1 MNPLVPPMPG
11 LLTGVA
17 VTLLLGV
24 TSFVLGL
31 ALGGLVTLARLC
43 RNRPLRVAAIAYVS
57 VFRGTPPLVQLMLVY
72 FGLPQLGVRIPP
84 IPSAI
89 LTFTLYAGAYLSENL
104 RGGVLAVER
113 GQWDAAGSMGMSH
126 GLALRR
132 VVLPQALR
140 VATPA
145 IGSRFISLMK
155 DTSLASV
162 ITVVELTRVAET
174 SGSSS
179 FRYVEAF
186 TVAGAVYWLIN
197 TVLSAGQET
206 LERRLGR
213 AYA

>member
-1 MNPLVPPMPG
+1 MDLLSLPMPG
-11 LLTGVA
+11 LLSGVA

-24 TSFVLGL
+24 VSFVFGL
-31 ALGGLVTLARLC
+31 VLGGLVMLARLS
-43 RNRPLRVAAIAYVS
+43 RRRPLRVAAIVYVS

-72 FGLPQLGVRIPP
+72 FGLPRLGVRLPP
-84 IPSAI
+84 VPSAI
-89 LTFTLYAGAYLSENL
+89 LTFSLYAGAHLSENL
-104 RGGVLAVER
+104 RGGVLAVDG

-145 IGSRFISLMK
+145 IGGRFISLMK

-174 SGSSS
+174 AGSSS

-197 TVLSAGQET
+197 TVLFAGQGA

>member
-1 MNPLVPPMPG
+1 MDLLSLPMPG
-11 LLTGVA
+11 LLSGVA

-24 TSFVLGL
+24 VSFVFGL
-31 ALGGLVTLARLC
+31 VLGGLVMLARLS
-43 RNRPLRVAAIAYVS
+43 RRRPLRVAAIVYVS

-72 FGLPQLGVRIPP
+72 FGLPRLDVRLPP
-84 IPSAI
+84 VPSAI
-89 LTFTLYAGAYLSENL
+89 LTFSLYAGAHLSENL
-104 RGGVLAVER
+104 RGGVLAVDG

-140 VATPA
+140 VTAPA
-145 IGSRFISLMK
+145 IGGRFISLMK

-174 SGSSS
+174 AGSSS

-197 TVLSAGQET
+197 TVLFAGQGA

>member
-1 MNPLVPPMPG
+1 MDLLSLPMPG
-11 LLTGVA
+11 LLSGVA

-24 TSFVLGL
+24 VSFVFGL
-31 ALGGLVTLARLC
+31 VLGGLVMLARLS
-43 RNRPLRVAAIAYVS
+43 RRRPLRVAAIVYVS

-72 FGLPQLGVRIPP
+72 FGLPRLDVRLPP
-84 IPSAI
+84 VPSAI
-89 LTFTLYAGAYLSENL
+89 LTFSLYAGAHLSENL
-104 RGGVLAVER
+104 RGGVLAVDG

-140 VATPA
+140 VAAPA
-145 IGSRFISLMK
+145 IGGRFISLMK

-174 SGSSS
+174 AGSSS

-186 TVAGAVYWLIN
+186 TVAGAAYWLIN
-197 TVLSAGQET
+197 TVLFAGQGA

>member
-1 MNPLVPPMPG
+1 MDLLSLPMPG
-11 LLTGVA
+11 LLSGVA

-24 TSFVLGL
+24 VSFVFGL
-31 ALGGLVTLARLC
+31 VLGGLVMLARLS
-43 RNRPLRVAAIAYVS
+43 RRRPLRVAAIVYVS

-72 FGLPQLGVRIPP
+72 FGLPRLGVRLPP
-84 IPSAI
+84 VPSAI
-89 LTFTLYAGAYLSENL
+89 LTFSLYAGAYLSENL
-104 RGGVLAVER
+104 RGGVLAVDG

-145 IGSRFISLMK
+145 IGGRFISLVK

-174 SGSSS
+174 AGSSS

-197 TVLSAGQET
+197 TVLFAGQGA